1 MTDARALVP
10 KDKCDGSHIEE
21 LKRLSDGEIEP
32 ILPRLLAWIQDVN
45 WPVAAEL
52 LPVLAQRQT
61 ALLPLI
67 REILRAEET
76 DDVWK
81 YWILTSLAPL
91 FSEES
96 VQSLRPALERIVTA
110 PTRGEIEEEVTGAA
124 AFLLRKRKGRDWQPP
139 RSRMEWGSTGR
150 KDSHEG

>member
-32 ILPRLLAWIQDVN
+32 ILSRLLAWIQDIN
-45 WPVAAEL
+45 WPVAADL

-67 REILRAEET
+67 REILRVEET

-91 FSEES
+91 FF
-96 VQSLRPALERIVTA
+96 
-110 PTRGEIEEEVTGAA
+110 RGERSKPSPGAGTNRDRA
-124 AFLLRKRKGRDWQPP
+124 HTRRNRGRGNGRGGFPSAEAERKGLATAAKPGG
-139 RSRMEWGSTGR
+139 MGFNR
-150 KDSHEG
+150 KEGFT